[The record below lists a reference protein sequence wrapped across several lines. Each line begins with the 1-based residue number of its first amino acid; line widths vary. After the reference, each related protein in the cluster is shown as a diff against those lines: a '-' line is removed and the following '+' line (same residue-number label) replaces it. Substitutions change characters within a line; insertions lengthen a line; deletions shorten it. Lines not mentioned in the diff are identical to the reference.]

1 MIGSQDILIA
11 LALGML
17 FFGAKKLPELA
28 RGLGESL
35 KEFKRATTHADEP
48 AASPPSPP
56 VVGPAETRRCANC
69 QSGVQAD
76 WAHCPKCGASVPAG

>member
-35 KEFKRATTHADEP
+35 KEFKRATTQAEEP
-48 AASPPSPP
+48 AAPPPPPSA
-56 VVGPAETRRCANC
+56 VAPAATRRCSNC
-69 QSGVQAD
+69 QAGIQSD
-76 WAHCPKCGASVPAG
+76 WAHCPRCGASVPAV